1 MAKGLT
7 SALMRKITF
16 TLMSSCLLLCAF
28 PHMSAGVTKEDAAT
42 TKMIDRAMKRVF
54 PSLVRIDVV
63 MEQAQSG
70 RMEKRVGAGSGA
82 IIDKEGHIITN
93 HHVAGKARRL
103 VCRMPDGEE
112 IEADLIGTDPLGDIA
127 VLKLDLS
134 KRKKQ
139 KPLPVAEFG
148 DSDRVVVGDTVLA
161 MGCPGGMSQS
171 VTKGIV
177 ANTAMMLPRMMGE
190 MNLDGENVGSLVRWL
205 GHDAQIFG
213 GNSGGPLVNL
223 SGEIIGINEVG
234 VAGLGGAIP
243 GNLARSIARQIIE
256 KSSVS
261 RSWTGIEAQPRLK
274 SSSQDRGVLVS
285 GIINDSPA
293 SEAGLKA
300 GDVIL
305 EFDGVP
311 VNCRI
316 DAELPLFNALQLST
330 PVGKKIRVAALR
342 DGKEQKFEFTTR
354 VREPAVGLDQELK
367 EWGVTARD
375 LTLMSALEL
384 MRKSTDGVM
393 ITSVQTG
400 GPAAAAEPE
409 LCQRDVLVEV
419 ESRPVKNLAELA
431 QITAELTKGI
441 TKPRPVLAA
450 FERGQS
456 RFLTVVK
463 IGGEQPKNDPV
474 ISRKPEFPVILQPV
488 NPDLAEALGIKGKP
502 GVRIAY
508 VVPNRSAARAGFKAG
523 DIISAFDG
531 DAVRADRDEDVS
543 LFMQQIKRYKI
554 GKEVVFDILRETKP
568 VQIKMKLEESADTA
582 EEPKS
587 YENKDF
593 EMGVRELTSSDR
605 IRRQI
610 PDTLQGVLVNRVEPA
625 GWAMLAR
632 VVPED
637 ILITIDGKPVPDVD
651 TAEKLLKDASA
662 RKATQ
667 VVLFV
672 QRGIHTMF
680 LEIEPNWNGKKK

>member
-1 MAKGLT
+1 MAKD
-7 SALMRKITF
+7 
-16 TLMSSCLLLCAF
+16 
-28 PHMSAGVTKEDAAT
+28 DAAT
-42 TKMIDRAMKRVF
+42 RKLIDRAMSRVF
-54 PSLVRIDVV
+54 PALVRIDVV

-93 HHVAGKARRL
+93 HHVAGKARRM

-112 IEADLIGTDPLGDIA
+112 IEASLVGTDPLGDIA

-148 DSDRVVVGDTVLA
+148 NSDKVFVGDTVLA
-161 MGCPGGMSQS
+161 MGSPGGMTQS

-190 MNLDGENVGSLVRWL
+190 MNLDGENVGTLVRWI

-223 SGEIIGINEVG
+223 DGDIIGINEVG

-256 KSSVS
+256 KNTVS
-261 RSWTGIEAQPRLK
+261 RSWTGIEAQPLLK
-274 SSSQDRGVLVS
+274 SSTQDRGILVS
-285 GIINDSPA
+285 GVINDSPA
-293 SEAGLKA
+293 SDSGIKA
-300 GDVIL
+300 GDIIL
-305 EFDGVP
+305 EFDGAA
-311 VNCRI
+311 VNCKI

-330 PVGKKIRVAALR
+330 PVGKKIKVLVLR
-342 DGKEQKFEFTTR
+342 GGTGHAFELTTR
-354 VREPAVGLDQELK
+354 IREPAFGLDRELK

-375 LTLMSALEL
+375 LTLMSALEIK
-384 MRKSTDGVM
+384 RKSTDGVM
-393 ITSVQTG
+393 LTSVRTG

-409 LCQRDVLVEV
+409 LSSRDVLVAV
-419 ESRPVKNLAELA
+419 DNRPVKNLADLVR
-431 QITAELTKGI
+431 ITAELTKDI
-441 TKPRPVLAA
+441 TKPRPVLAG

-456 RFLTVVK
+456 RFVTVVK

-488 NPDLAEALGIKGKP
+488 NPDLAEALGLKGKT

-508 VVPNRSAARAGFKAG
+508 VVPGRSADKAGFKAG
-523 DIISAFDG
+523 DILSAFDG
-531 DAVRADRDEDVS
+531 DPIRADRDEDVS
-543 LFMQQIKRYKI
+543 VLMQQIKRYKI
-554 GKEVVFDILRETKP
+554 GREVSFDVLRDAKP
-568 VQIKMKLEESADTA
+568 VQIKLKLEESADTA

-605 IRRQI
+605 IKRQI
-610 PDTLQGVLVNRVEPA
+610 PDSLQGVVIDRVEPA
-625 GWAMLAR
+625 GWAMLAQ
-632 VVPED
+632 VVPQD
-637 ILITIDGKPVPDVD
+637 ILITLDGKPVPDVD
-651 TAEKLLKDASA
+651 TAEKLLRDAAA
-662 RKATQ
+662 RKAPQ

-680 LEIEPNWNGKKK
+680 LEIEPNWNGEKK